1 MAKNVKEVRE
11 TIGVNDKN
19 ISVAAY
25 EPRITVIE
33 LGKYKFDENSNHSLR
48 DIESNQL
55 EEGMVI
61 AVGNGGN
68 PNKDRDE
75 MDK

>member
-1 MAKNVKEVRE
+1 MAKNIKEVRE
-11 TIGVNDKN
+11 TIGVYD
-19 ISVAAY
+19 
-25 EPRITVIE
+25 EPIRITVIE
-33 LGKYKFDENSNHSLR
+33 LGKYKLADNANHSLR
-48 DIESNQL
+48 EVESNQL

-61 AVGNGGN
+61 AVGQGGN

>member
-1 MAKNVKEVRE
+1 MAKNIKEVRE
-11 TIGVNDKN
+11 TMGVYDEP
-19 ISVAAY
+19 IRVAAY

-33 LGKYKFDENSNHSLR
+33 LGKYKLADNANHSLR
-48 DIESNQL
+48 EVESNQL

-61 AVGNGGN
+61 AVGQGGN